1 MTSKNSN
8 NAFISL
14 LLFIAGVFIIP
25 TISSCGKQTA
35 VGGPTGLNVRY
46 HILNLSPDLFPVNLY
61 INYVKANTS
70 PYVFAVD
77 QGYFYVPSIINPFQI
92 RSASTA
98 GTQLLTRNDSLKIG
112 LKYTLFITG
121 TIGNNSLKQIFT
133 VDTAKIA
140 TVGRGK
146 VRFVNASPTGT
157 GGLDVT
163 ANGTPAFSKIVYLSY
178 SKFIELPVGNY
189 DFQINATGSPTILKD
204 MPAVTIQ
211 DGKAYTLYAYGY
223 TTRIDTAAF
232 NAAVITNQ

>member
-25 TISSCGKQTA
+25 TISSCGKQTTA
-35 VGGPTGLNVRY
+35 GGPTGLNVQY
-46 HILNLSPDLFPVNLY
+46 HVLNLSPDLFPVNLF
-61 INYVKANTS
+61 INYVKANTN
-70 PYVFAVD
+70 PYVFEVD
-77 QGYFYVPSIINPFQI
+77 QGYFYVPSITNPFQI
-92 RSASTA
+92 RSALVA
-98 GTQLLTRNDSLKIG
+98 GTQLLTRNDTLKIG
-112 LKYTLFITG
+112 LKYTLYITG
-121 TIGNNSLKQIFT
+121 NAASLKQIFT
-133 VDTAKIA
+133 VDTAAIA
-140 TVGRGK
+140 TIGRGK
-146 VRFVNASPTGT
+146 LRFVNASPTGT

-163 ANGTPAFSKIVYLSY
+163 ANGTPAFSKIVYLNY

-223 TTRIDTAAF
+223 TTRIDSAAF
-232 NAAVITNQ
+232 NAAMITNQ